1 MKKITLALLLLLASV
16 PFALTSC
23 EPDYVTDAPTSVQGG
38 TFFAEVKS
46 GENTGKV
53 YSSQAPGLMTGSVGS
68 VMGKDIFMGSGVFG
82 AEIDLSFNLSL
93 LDFSNGD
100 HNFKFVDN
108 TLMITQTSGNIIYES
123 TSGTYTVSNFEMGE
137 PVVINGMSMAPA
149 KCKVTF
155 KGKFK
160 STTRTF
166 EPKEE
171 NIEIQGEI
179 NFTKLMKLTPQPS
192 N

>member
-16 PFALTSC
+16 PFTLTSC
-23 EPDYVTDAPTSVQGG
+23 EPDYVTDGTAGVQGG
-38 TFFAEVKS
+38 TFFAEIKS
-46 GENTGKV
+46 GAESGKV
-53 YSSQAPGLMTGSVGS
+53 YSSHSPGLMSASVGS
-68 VMGKDIFMGSGVFG
+68 MMGKDVFMGSGAFG
-82 AEIDLSFNLSL
+82 TELDLSFNLSL

-108 TLMITQTSGNIIYES
+108 TLKITQASGNVLYES
-123 TSGTYTVSNFEMGE
+123 TSGTYTVTNFEMGE
-137 PVVINGMSMAPA
+137 PIVVNGIPLAPA

-160 STTRTF
+160 SSTRTF

-179 NFTKLMKLTPQPS
+179 NFTKLMKLSTQP
-192 N
+192 